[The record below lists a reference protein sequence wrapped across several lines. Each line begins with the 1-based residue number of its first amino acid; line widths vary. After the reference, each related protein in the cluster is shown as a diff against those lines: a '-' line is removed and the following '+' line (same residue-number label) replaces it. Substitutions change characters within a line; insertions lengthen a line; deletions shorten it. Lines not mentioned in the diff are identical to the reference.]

1 MNQAFPIDYDYE
13 PPGEPFQPPKPGKA
27 IRAKPF
33 VWIDPSVIP
42 PRDWIY
48 GGHFIRKF
56 VSTTVAPGGV
66 GKSSFEIVEMLAMT
80 SGKPLLGI
88 MPSERFRVWMWN
100 GEDPEDEL
108 QRRIMAAAVQH
119 GLAASDFE
127 GRLFVDSGRD
137 MEMVIAEQTRD
148 GAQVVAPVIDAI
160 KATIL
165 ANKIDV
171 VIIDPFVSSHRVT
184 ENDNGAIDRVA
195 KAWAKIADDT
205 GCAVELVHHVRK
217 TNNAEVTVEDG
228 RGAVALLSAARSARV
243 LNVMTED
250 EGARAGVE
258 HRRLH
263 FRVDNGKS
271 NLAPP
276 PEKSDW
282 YKLANVELGNGD
294 KVGVV
299 TEWTWP
305 NALDQV
311 TVADL
316 RAVQKIV
323 EGGRWRENTQAKEWV
338 GYAVAQALKLDVARK
353 ADKAKITGLLKIWR
367 SSGALVAVEGKDV
380 KGMVRTFIEVGTHAD
395 D

>member
-1 MNQAFPIDYDYE
+1 MKRAIPFDPFYEQMGEAFE
-13 PPGEPFQPPKPGKA
+13 PPKPIKT
-27 IRAKPF
+27 ISAKPF
-33 VWIDPSVIP
+33 VWIDPAVLL

-80 SGKPLLGI
+80 SGKPLLGLK
-88 MPSERFRVWMWN
+88 PPGRFRVWMWN

-108 QRRIMAAAVQH
+108 QRRIMAAAVKH

-137 MEMVIAEQTRD
+137 MELVIAEQTRD

-160 KATIL
+160 KATIV
-165 ANKIDV
+165 ANRIDV

-184 ENDNGAIDRVA
+184 ENDNPAIDRVA

-217 TNNAEVTVEDG
+217 TNGAEVTVEDG
-228 RGAVALLSAARSARV
+228 RGASALLSAARSARV

-276 PEKSDW
+276 PDKSDW
-282 YKLANVELGNGD
+282 YKITSVEIGNGD
-294 KVGVV
+294 HVGVV
-299 TEWTWP
+299 TAWKWP
-305 NALDQV
+305 DPLDQV

-316 RAVQKIV
+316 RAVQDAV
-323 EGGRWRENTQAKEWV
+323 AAGQWRDNSQAADWV
-338 GYAVAQALKLDVARK
+338 GKAVAQVMKLDTGNK
-353 ADKAKITGLLKIWR
+353 QHKAKIIGLLKIWK
-367 SSGALVAVEGKDV
+367 STGMLVVADRPDEKRKMRPFV
-380 KGMVRTFIEVGTHAD
+380 EVGKWAND
-395 D
+395 

>member
-1 MNQAFPIDYDYE
+1 MTQFFPADHYE
-13 PPGEPFQPPKPGKA
+13 PPGFPGAPPKQLKP
-27 IRAKPF
+27 ISAKPF
-33 VWIDPSVIP
+33 VWIDPSAIP

-48 GGHFIRKF
+48 GGHYIRKF

-66 GKSSFEIVEMLAMT
+66 GKSSLEIAEILAMT
-80 SGKPLLGI
+80 SGRPILGGI
-88 MPSERFRVWMWN
+88 PSGRFRVWMWN

-108 QRRIMAAAVQH
+108 QRRIMAAAVYH

-137 MEMVIAEQTRD
+137 MELVIAEQTKD
-148 GAQVVAPVIDAI
+148 GAQIVVPVVDAI
-160 KATIL
+160 KATIT

-184 ENDNGAIDRVA
+184 ENDNGAINRVA

-217 TNNAEVTVEDG
+217 TNGAEVTVEDG

-243 LNVMTED
+243 LNVMTEE
-250 EGARAGVE
+250 EGGRAGVE
-258 HRRLH
+258 RRRSH

-282 YKLANVELGNGD
+282 YKITSVEIGNGD
-294 KVGVV
+294 HVGVV
-299 TEWTWP
+299 TAWKWP
-305 NALDQV
+305 DPLDQV

-316 RAVQKIV
+316 RAVQDAV
-323 EGGRWRENTQAKEWV
+323 AAAQWRDNSQAADWV
-338 GYAVAQALKLDVARK
+338 GKAVAQVMKLDVANK
-353 ADKAKITGLLKIWR
+353 QDKAKIIGLLKIWKK
-367 SSGALVAVEGKDV
+367 SGMFVVVQKPDAKRMMRDYV
-380 KGMVRTFIEVGTHAD
+380 EVGTFAND
-395 D
+395 